1 MKSIRTAALVVLSC
15 LGSACGVGPEEPQGA
30 DELGTAHDA
39 LTRGWTQADVDAIAR
54 ELRTEQPS
62 SYRVVVPTFTR
73 GIATGQTTLGTL
85 SMSNVSLTATRLNV
99 QLRPG
104 ANVVTAKMCGS
115 GSGSHTE
122 SATPGTDI
130 ARRLDA
136 ILVNI
141 DASTYQHLR

>member
-1 MKSIRTAALVVLSC
+1 MNSIRTAAVVVLSY
-15 LGSACGVGPEEPQGA
+15 LGSACGVPLEEPQGA
-30 DELGTAHDA
+30 DEIGTAQDA

-85 SMSNVSLTATRLNV
+85 SMGDVSLTATRLNV
-99 QLRPG
+99 QLKPG
-104 ANVVTAKMCGS
+104 ANVVTAKMCG
-115 GSGSHTE
+115 GAGSHTE

-136 ILVNI
+136 ILANI